1 MESKS
6 FILVQPKHF
15 TITTALQLKCD
26 WETDLRLGK
35 IELRTIITT
44 ARIWISFNVKHQ
56 TVGKDLN
63 HFVFLEFQTLWCCL
77 ANRCWALSPL
87 VTVSIWIKNLRDD
100 EMWFKNSAIILK
112 SWLMKHFHGY
122 FVSKGSRPRDSVV
135 FSLTPLIERMGP
147 QMFEKRPNPEMR
159 GPALLPPGQSHTCTT
174 TRPVMEC
181 QIKPQ
186 TCQHAFGKPNQDL
199 NHCQCR
205 VDLDL

>member
-1 MESKS
+1 ME
-6 FILVQPKHF
+6 
-15 TITTALQLKCD
+15 
-26 WETDLRLGK
+26 
-35 IELRTIITT
+35 
-44 ARIWISFNVKHQ
+44 
-56 TVGKDLN
+56 
-63 HFVFLEFQTLWCCL
+63 
-77 ANRCWALSPL
+77 
-87 VTVSIWIKNLRDD
+87 
-100 EMWFKNSAIILK
+100 
-112 SWLMKHFHGY
+112 HFHGY

-199 NHCQCR
+199 NQCQCQ
-205 VDLDL
+205 VGKNTEGDLDL